1 MPDLQSRF
9 TKSNPIT
16 AQLNQFPENWESN
29 RQVLVP
35 MCEGVEWHL
44 LLSCDPTSPD
54 LNFAMFA
61 DVTPIVDLPTL
72 VVVQKPEF
80 PMFAP
85 VLQSSQCSCAPLIT
99 WNIGGQ
105 VKGMTSAAAH
115 IRCPETIAVSLHL
128 A

>member
-1 MPDLQSRF
+1 
-9 TKSNPIT
+9 
-16 AQLNQFPENWESN
+16 
-29 RQVLVP
+29 

-99 WNIGGQ
+99 WKIGGVSEVRRGQ
-105 VKGMTSAAAH
+105 ASKGNDISGCTHQMS
-115 IRCPETIAVSLHL
+115 
-128 A
+128 